1 MTPSGSRLRGYV
13 EAVAAASLWGSS
25 GIFAINLFR
34 LGVPPESLALLRPV
48 VGGLILLVGV
58 GLRDVRALAIDRRGF
73 FALTLG
79 GGFAIGVFQIAYQLS
94 TDAVGVPSTVA
105 LLYLAPAVVA
115 AASGPLLNEW
125 PDRTR
130 ILLLVVTLT
139 GVWLSVLGA
148 EEVTATFGTTGL
160 GWGVLA
166 GVAYGAYTL
175 FGRYA
180 APLYGSLRTVVYSTV
195 GSCAFLAIAV
205 PVTSGPIV
213 LPDSGRAWWLLFAF
227 ALFTIAVA
235 HFLFFDALSHID
247 ASRASIATAVEPVVA
262 GVLAT
267 VLLSQ
272 GLTVVGWAGIA
283 LVVVGV
289 AGVGLTARADGRPD
303 DGGFVLSE

>member
-1 MTPSGSRLRGYV
+1 MTPSGSRLRGYI

-73 FALTLG
+73 LALTLG

-115 AASGPLLNEW
+115 AASGPLLGEW

-195 GSCAFLAIAV
+195 GSCAFLAVAV

-213 LPDSGRAWWLLFAF
+213 LPGSGQAWWLLFAF
-227 ALFTIAVA
+227 ALLTIAVA

-272 GLTVVGWAGIA
+272 GLTMVGWAGIS

-289 AGVGLTARADGRPD
+289 AGVGVTARADGRPD